1 MKISDETGPGSRKKL
16 KVSDRTR
23 IPSSGPRKL
32 SKSRIGQEPTKFWKI
47 ESVLAGRSRDLT
59 VRWFLIHKTCKQFER
74 LSQLWKL
81 SRDGG
86 YFFVKPWL
94 WLNMGRLSCLVMS
107 DLFIWKQMRTWM
119 MICTRTSS
127 IRNIFGDFEIL
138 RFFESF
144 EYFSKT
150 LTFIFLI
157 RLKNTQI
164 RLQIIVK

>member
-1 MKISDETGPGSRKKL
+1 MTISDGTEPGSIKNWKYRTAPGVL
-16 KVSDRTR
+16 VQDRENFQNLGSDKNQ
-23 IPSSGPRKL
+23 PNF
-32 SKSRIGQEPTKFWKI
+32 EKI
-47 ESVLAGRSRDLT
+47 ESVRAIRPPDLIE
-59 VRWFLIHKTCKQFER
+59 RGFLIHKTCKQLER
-74 LSQLWKL
+74 VSLLWKL
-81 SRDGG
+81 SRDGE
-86 YFFVKPWL
+86 YCFVKTWL

-127 IRNIFGDFEIL
+127 IRNIFGDFKIL

-144 EYFSKT
+144 EYFFKN

-164 RLQIIVK
+164 RLQIILC